1 MLAETNEKQV
11 SSTCNNSL
19 TGPKFKVAEPH
30 DLSPRA
36 KWLRDYYF
44 KGNDR
49 EWYNEYMP
57 FTTGA
62 PWGDRIWNEGDF
74 YIVPDTYAFIG
85 ENTKGLF
92 NMSLELMAQK
102 VELPEGFWDLSLPER
117 RMLFFQEVMLNYIP
131 QEIISENDLIA
142 GGQFN
147 TQLSKCLNE
156 REYKQFEKENLR
168 NRHAAY
174 KYHRNGFGNVGATGG
189 HLIVDY
195 KTVLTK
201 GFKFI
206 YNKVKETYEKLS
218 KKEKQGAKGQEL
230 RAMMISAEI
239 PRKLAQKYLEECQRL
254 LKNKTS
260 ESRKKELKQMIENL
274 KIVPWEPA
282 KTFWQAIQSLWL
294 THMLIIAEESY
305 PGPGTSFGRI
315 DQYLWLFYEKD
326 VIKEK
331 TLERDFAKEIFS
343 TFMFHCN
350 TAYDAQIKIGK
361 QGITSGFG
369 QLITL
374 SGIGSKGEDLT
385 NELTYMIL
393 EVFDEWAPILE
404 PKPNVRLHRGTP
416 ERLYDV
422 LIDMI
427 TRSQGAPFILNF
439 DEKSIAGLILEGIP
453 EEDAWDYGCVGCLE
467 NTMCGNDRSGT
478 VNCNPNLAK
487 SIELTLW
494 GGKNMPNF
502 KRPTKAW
509 KQIGPK
515 TRAPEKFNSWV
526 EFYNAWKKQMEYVIK
541 YTVEVYNQT
550 ELTRAKYMPT
560 PYISILM
567 DDCIE
572 KATDIRVG
580 PPEYGFITIEGVAF
594 ATTVDSLLAI
604 KHFVYDNKEYT
615 IEQIKEALQ
624 NNFQGKKEYQI
635 MKAKLTNKAPKYGNN
650 QDDAD
655 QLAKEVMEF
664 WAEET
669 WKYKTPTGYQFRPGM
684 LSWNYWAGND
694 AFYTIAT
701 PNGREASTFLSNA
714 ICPTNGADM
723 NGPTS
728 VANSVGI
735 ALGGKV
741 GEIFNNCLPNGASHT
756 ISFNPSI
763 LKDKEHKEKFKA
775 YLKGYVENGGTAL
788 QINIIDSEML
798 KDAQAHPENY
808 SNLLVRVTGY
818 NAYFTAIGKE
828 LQDEIIARET
838 HKM

>member
-1 MLAETNEKQV
+1 MAESKNPPIDTA
-11 SSTCNNSL
+11 CDNSVKR
-19 TGPKFKVAEPH
+19 PKFKVAEPH
-30 DLSPRA
+30 NLTPRA

-44 KGNDR
+44 KGTERKWN
-49 EWYNEYMP
+49 NEYMP
-57 FTTGA
+57 YTTGA
-62 PWGDRIWNEGDF
+62 SWGDRIWNEGDF

-85 ENTKGLF
+85 ENTRGLY
-92 NMSLELMAQK
+92 NMSIELMAQK
-102 VELPEGFWDLSLPER
+102 VDLPEGFWELSLPER
-117 RMLFFQEVMLNYIP
+117 RATFFQEVMLNYIP
-131 QEIISENDLIA
+131 QEIISDNDLIA

-156 REYKQFEKENLR
+156 KEYKQFEKENLR
-168 NRHAAY
+168 NRHAVF

-195 KTVLTK
+195 EIVLKK
-201 GFKFI
+201 GFKYL
-206 YNKVKETYEKLS
+206 YNKAKTTYEKLTDKE
-218 KKEKQGAKGQEL
+218 KKESKGQEL

-239 PRKLAQKYLEECQRL
+239 PKKLAQRYIEECKRI
-254 LKNKTS
+254 LKEGAS
-260 ESRKKELKQMIENL
+260 DQRKKELEQMIANL
-274 KIVPWEPA
+274 EIVPWEPA
-282 KTFWQAIQSLWL
+282 QTFWQAIQALWL
-294 THMLIIAEESY
+294 AHMLVIAEESY

-315 DQYLWLFYEKD
+315 DQYLWSFYEKD
-326 VIKEK
+326 VIVEK
-331 TLERDFAKEIFS
+331 SLERNFAKEIFS

-374 SGIGSKGEDLT
+374 SGMGPNAEDLT

-404 PKPNVRLHRGTP
+404 PKPNVRLHKGSP
-416 ERLYDV
+416 DQLYDI
-422 LIDMI
+422 LLDMI

-439 DEKSIAGLILEGIP
+439 DERSMAGLVLQGIP
-453 EEDAWDYGCVGCLE
+453 EEDVWDYGCVGCLE

-494 GGKNMPNF
+494 NGKNMPNF
-502 KRPTKAW
+502 DRPTKAT

-515 TRAPEKFNSWV
+515 SGEANKFVTWN
-526 EFYNAWKKQMEYVIK
+526 EFYNSWKKQMEFIIK
-541 YTVEVYNQT
+541 YTVDVYNQT

-560 PYISILM
+560 PYVSILV
-567 DDCIE
+567 DDCID
-572 KATDIRVG
+572 KGIDIRAG
-580 PPEYGFITIEGVAF
+580 PPKYGFMTIEGVGF
-594 ATTVDSLLAI
+594 ATTIDSLLAI
-604 KHFVYDNKEYT
+604 KYFVFDKQEYT
-615 IEQIKEALQ
+615 IEEIKEALM
-624 NNFQGKKEYQI
+624 NNFQGKKQFQI
-635 MKAKLTNKAPKYGNN
+635 MKTKLANKAPKYGNDN
-650 QDDAD
+650 DEAD
-655 QLAKEVMEF
+655 LLAKEVMEF
-664 WAEET
+664 WANET
-669 WKYKTPTGYQFRPGM
+669 WKYKTPTDYQFRPGM

-714 ICPTNGADM
+714 ICPTNGADI

-735 ALGGKV
+735 ALGGKDEDGSYINV
-741 GEIFNNCLPNGASHT
+741 LPNGASHT

-763 LKDKEHKEKFKA
+763 LRDKEHREKFKA
-775 YLKGYVENGGTAL
+775 YIKGYVENGGTAL

-808 SNLLVRVTGY
+808 GNLLVRVTGY

-828 LQDEIIARET
+828 LQDEIITREV